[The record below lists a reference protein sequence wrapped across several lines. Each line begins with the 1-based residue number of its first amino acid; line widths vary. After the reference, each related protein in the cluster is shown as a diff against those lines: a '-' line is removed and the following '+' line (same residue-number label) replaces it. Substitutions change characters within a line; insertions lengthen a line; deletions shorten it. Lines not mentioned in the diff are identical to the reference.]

1 MSLCVYRIRLE
12 REAEDFL
19 DLPGEA
25 GFEDFLERPGEDGA
39 EERGGG
45 VMEERLRAVGV
56 RDLLILKEGTR
67 HHIRCLKLGIQSK
80 GNLLAL

>member
-1 MSLCVYRIRLE
+1 ME

-45 VMEERLRAVGV
+45 VMEERRVLGV
-56 RDLLILKEGTR
+56 RDLLILKEGAR
-67 HHIRCLKLGIQSK
+67 HHICCLTLDMQLKS
-80 GNLLAL
+80 NLLVLRWVR

>member
-1 MSLCVYRIRLE
+1 MRLE

-39 EERGGG
+39 EDRGGG
-45 VMEERLRAVGV
+45 VTEERLRVLGV
-56 RDLLILKEGTR
+56 RDLLILTEEYGEEPR
-67 HHIRCLKLGIQSK
+67 ERLRCL
-80 GNLLAL
+80 

>member
-1 MSLCVYRIRLE
+1 MRLE

-39 EERGGG
+39 EDRGGG
-45 VMEERLRAVGV
+45 VMEDRLRAVGV
-56 RDLLILKEGTR
+56 RDLLILQG
-67 HHIRCLKLGIQSK
+67 
-80 GNLLAL
+80 

>member
-1 MSLCVYRIRLE
+1 MRLE

-39 EERGGG
+39 EDRGGG
-45 VMEERLRAVGV
+45 VMEERLRALGV
-56 RDLLILKEGTR
+56 RDLLILQGREHAITPT
-67 HHIRCLKLGIQSK
+67 S
-80 GNLLAL
+80 

>member
-1 MSLCVYRIRLE
+1 MRLE

-39 EERGGG
+39 EDRGGG
-45 VMEERLRAVGV
+45 VTEERLRALGV
-56 RDLLILKEGTR
+56 RDLLILQGEGTC
-67 HHIRCLKLGIQSK
+67 HHAHRLEIQVASSR
-80 GNLLAL
+80 LLVM

>member
-1 MSLCVYRIRLE
+1 MCEPRHARLCVYRIRLE

-45 VMEERLRAVGV
+45 VTEERKALGV
-56 RDLLILKEGTR
+56 RDLLILEEGTR
-67 HHIRCLKLGIQSK
+67 HHTRCLTLVCS
-80 GNLLAL
+80 